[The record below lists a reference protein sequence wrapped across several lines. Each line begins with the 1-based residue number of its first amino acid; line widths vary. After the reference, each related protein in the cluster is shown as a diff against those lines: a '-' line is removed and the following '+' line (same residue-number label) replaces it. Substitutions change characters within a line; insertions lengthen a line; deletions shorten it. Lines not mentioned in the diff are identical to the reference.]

1 MEFKED
7 AWMEIVGIG
16 HDMMPIN
23 PWFVCTPIP
32 LFGFDRTGKG
42 KCYIWDGIGILF
54 DFNGA
59 FI

>member
-1 MEFKED
+1 
-7 AWMEIVGIG
+7 MEIVGIG